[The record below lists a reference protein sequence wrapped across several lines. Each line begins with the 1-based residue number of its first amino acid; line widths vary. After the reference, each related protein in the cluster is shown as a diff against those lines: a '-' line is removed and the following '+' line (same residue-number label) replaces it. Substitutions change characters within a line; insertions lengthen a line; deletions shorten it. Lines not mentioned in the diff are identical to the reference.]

1 VYASA
6 TGVSQLH
13 CCSSFRRR
21 LCNAAESLS
30 LPVTKRRCYPA
41 IPRPSGLSYVAS
53 YLRRLSCTTAKLPC
67 WWFVTG
73 SWREPLLQQQ
83 SVFGV
88 LYVKSQRKNLLA
100 ANGAKHALCIVI
112 EMTLY
117 VCLIRLFVT
126 FVGQLSAVGDIA
138 TLLDSAQ
145 HEQVCCI
152 TCSVHRHVAQTE
164 LTWS

>member
-6 TGVSQLH
+6 TGVSQPP
-13 CCSSFRRR
+13 CCSSFCIRP
-21 LCNAAESLS
+21 CNAADSLP

-53 YLRRLSCTTAKLPC
+53 YLCRLSCTTAKLPC

-73 SWREPLLQQQ
+73 SWHEPLLQQQ
-83 SVFGV
+83 SVCGV
-88 LYVKSQRKNLLA
+88 RQVATEKFTRCKWCETRAVYRYWDDTV
-100 ANGAKHALCIVI
+100 
-112 EMTLY
+112 
-117 VCLIRLFVT
+117 RLSDRQFVT

-138 TLLDSAQ
+138 TLLDAAQ

-152 TCSVHRHVAQTE
+152 TWNIVAYAVMSRQHNCSK
-164 LTWS
+164 